1 MFSKVG
7 KIVGGI
13 FAVFVV
19 LALIGACFGDESGSS
34 VSKPEYES
42 QKGTFTNISRTEV
55 LKTSCE
61 AGDKKAC
68 EKLDFVDNL
77 TKKCGAND
85 GKACTEIGIML
96 SKNQIDKVNLEI
108 ESVWSIYSVNFFHKA
123 CNLNYADGCYRA
135 WASNINRGQAK
146 SYASKACELNH
157 IDACLE
163 IGEYSAS
170 DYNVDRSY
178 SKSAEYYSKACDL
191 GSNAG
196 CNNAGVAYENGAI
209 NFATAKKLY
218 EKACKMGNEIGCKN
232 AKRIVKQRGL

>member
-42 QKGTFTNISRTEV
+42 QKGTFTNISGTRM

-85 GKACTEIGIML
+85 GKACTELGIML
-96 SKNQIDKVNLEI
+96 DKRQIDEVDLKI
-108 ESVWSIYSVNFFHKA
+108 EHVSIIYGVNFFHKA

-135 WASNINRGQAK
+135 WALTK
-146 SYASKACELNH
+146 TESYASKACELNH
-157 IDACLE
+157 INACLDV
-163 IGEYSAS
+163 GEDCAS
-170 DYNVDRSY
+170 SYNPDRRY

-191 GSNAG
+191 GSSAG
-196 CNNAGVAYENGAI
+196 CNNAGVAYEDGAI

-218 EKACKMGNEIGCKN
+218 EKACKMGSEKGCKN